1 MFTRSTLPTLTTI
14 VMLAFGSHAGAETL
28 DPNVAPPG
36 TMVRQTKSLS
46 SSYALRSDFT
56 SLRSVARD
64 SIEPCQPT
72 LAALRAEPAW
82 PDSSASS
89 AARAGGRLTFHRAP
103 DDVRAGTSSASI
115 TLGRLN
121 LNEPRSNAALGGTT
135 LADLDRE
142 LAQLRDSVNRVRLVP
157 QVSLGMRV
165 KF

>member
-1 MFTRSTLPTLTTI
+1 
-14 VMLAFGSHAGAETL
+14 V
-28 DPNVAPPG
+28 
-36 TMVRQTKSLS
+36 
-46 SSYALRSDFT
+46 
-56 SLRSVARD
+56 
-64 SIEPCQPT
+64 
-72 LAALRAEPAW
+72 W
-82 PDSSASS
+82 PDSAASS

-115 TLGRLN
+115 TLGKLN
-121 LNEPRSNAALGGTT
+121 LNEPRSNAALGGTS

>member
-1 MFTRSTLPTLTTI
+1 MFTRSTLPTLATI
-14 VMLAFGSHAGAETL
+14 VLLAFASPAGAETL
-28 DPNVAPPG
+28 DPNASLPG
-36 TMVRQTKSLS
+36 SMVRQHKSLS

-64 SIEPCQPT
+64 SIEPWQPT
-72 LAALRAEPAW
+72 LAALRAEPVW
-82 PDSSASS
+82 PDSAASS

-121 LNEPRSNAALGGTT
+121 LNEPRSNPALGGTAQ
-135 LADLDRE
+135 ADLDRE
-142 LAQLRDSVNRVRLVP
+142 LAQLRDSINRVRLVP